1 MPKSYFSIEEVAQRF
16 SLTASTVYRL
26 AQRGALPGFKIG
38 GQWRFSEEMLEDW
51 VADRMTV
58 ERLRERRNGT
68 ASRGK

>member
-1 MPKSYFSIEEVAQRF
+1 MQKSYFSIEEVAQRF

-26 AQRGALPGFKIG
+26 AQRGVLPGFKIG

-58 ERLRERRNGT
+58 ERLKERRNGT